1 MSPLVTR
8 GLLLPSVICAAL
20 VFGPVGT
27 AAATVGAYRGAA
39 DPASSRSSVPGSV
52 TAEETE
58 DIGRWL
64 DEMKHEMRDDV
75 HVHGTDALA
84 PLLGVLTDLTQR
96 GTAPLGVQEAA
107 DYRKAVE
114 KAYASALRGVERR
127 AGGTDRAAAPAADPI
142 GDAVAQLQS
151 TVADLLKALTSLDLG
166 GVLSAVTGLLSPVLS
181 IVTGLLGG
189 GLPSLPSLPSL
200 PALPAPGSPAAS

>member
-27 AAATVGAYRGAA
+27 AAATVDVYRGAA
-39 DPASSRSSVPGSV
+39 DPVSSQSSVPGSG
-52 TAEETE
+52 TAAEAE
-58 DIGRWL
+58 DIGLWL
-64 DEMKHEMRDDV
+64 DEMKDEMRDDV

-84 PLLGVLTDLTQR
+84 PLLGVLTDLTER
-96 GTAPLGVQEAA
+96 GSGPLGVREAA
-107 DYRKAVE
+107 EYRKAVE
-114 KAYASALRGVERR
+114 AAYTSLQRGVAER
-127 AGGTDRAAAPAADPI
+127 AGGTNRAAAPAADPV

-151 TVADLLKALTSLDLG
+151 VVADLLKALTSLDLG
-166 GVLSAVTGLLSPVLS
+166 GVLGAVTGLLSPVLS

-189 GLPSLPSLPSL
+189 LPVPSL
-200 PALPAPGSPAAS
+200 PALPAPGSPAAP